1 MNLDDLKDIAR
12 SDPLVNV
19 TNAGGEGRVV
29 LLCEHASRWIPD
41 AYEGLGLSA
50 EDLTSHAA
58 WDPGALELSMTLAKA
73 LDGVLIASKA
83 SRLVYDCNRPPEDRD
98 AMRDQSELISVPG
111 NVDLSQ
117 QDRDARIRS
126 VYEPFCS
133 AVDSILDKRGSDTVV
148 VTVHTFTPV
157 YFGKHRSVEI
167 GLLHDDDSRL
177 VDAMLTHTDKLPGV
191 IVARNDPYGPQDGV
205 THSLKIHA
213 VRRGLPNVMI
223 EIRNDLVR
231 SAKQVEQVAQQ
242 ILALLLPALEE
253 IESKDTF
260 NE

>member
-1 MNLDDLKDIAR
+1 
-12 SDPLVNV
+12 
-19 TNAGGEGRVV
+19 
-29 LLCEHASRWIPD
+29 
-41 AYEGLGLSA
+41 
-50 EDLTSHAA
+50 
-58 WDPGALELSMTLAKA
+58 
-73 LDGVLIASKA
+73 
-83 SRLVYDCNRPPEDRD
+83 
-98 AMRDQSELISVPG
+98 MRDQSELISVPG
-111 NVDLSQ
+111 NIDLSQ
-117 QDRDARIRS
+117 EDRDARIRS

-133 AVDSILDKRGSDTVV
+133 AVDGVLDKRSSDTVV

-157 YFGKHRSVEI
+157 YFGKYRSVEI

-191 IVARNDPYGPQDGV
+191 IVARNEPYGPQDGV

-213 VRRGLPNVMI
+213 GRRGLPNVMI

-242 ILALLLPALEE
+242 ILALLLPALEQ